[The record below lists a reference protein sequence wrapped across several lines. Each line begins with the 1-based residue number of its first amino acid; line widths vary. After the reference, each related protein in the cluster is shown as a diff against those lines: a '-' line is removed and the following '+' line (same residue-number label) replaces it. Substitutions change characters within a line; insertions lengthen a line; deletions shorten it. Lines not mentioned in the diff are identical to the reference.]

1 MKLQS
6 VENVIVDEANNITY
20 VVTSHRYLTDGE
32 VYSAIRMALLKRAGK
47 RPAKGETLKIEST
60 RWD

>member
-1 MKLQS
+1 MKMQS

-20 VVTSHRYLTDGE
+20 VVRAHRHLTDGE
-32 VYSAIRMALLKRAGK
+32 VFSAIRIALLKRAGK
-47 RPAKGETLKIEST
+47 RPSKGETLKIEST